1 MYASVHRTKEAE
13 VRDPETGD
21 IKRSRRSTTESI
33 PIGTLRVVPFP
44 HPPHPPDGAVFVD
57 GEILPVE
64 DDNNPGRTVNGV
76 NGNTNENVPP
86 SHNTGT
92 GNSAST
98 TGTENPTITAAPATT
113 SSSSSNSSTSS
124 TPRRKRSYLSQ
135 VDERRRLSALPFG
148 NDRATDFHNGKEPYI
163 KLGRVAVSP
172 PYRGHGVAE
181 QLWNTAKKWLLA
193 HPDYFNPSVKEL
205 GLDKSK
211 WFRRHLFP
219 ASPSRVLFSPKYKG
233 VFEPEYASYHLGTST
248 ILDLRGHH

>member
-44 HPPHPPDGAVFVD
+44 HPPHPPNGAVFVD
-57 GEILPVE
+57 GDILPVE
-64 DDNNPGRTVNGV
+64 DDNTPDGTVNGV

-86 SHNTGT
+86 HHGT
-92 GNSAST
+92 GPGNGIDI
-98 TGTENPTITAAPATT
+98 TGTENPVTAATPTT
-113 SSSSSNSSTSS
+113 SSGNSSTNS
-124 TPRRKRSYLSQ
+124 TPKRKRSMLSQ
-135 VDERRRLSALPFG
+135 VDERRRQSALPFG

-163 KLGRVAVSP
+163 KLGRVAVSQ

-181 QLWNTAKKWLLA
+181 QLWNTAKKWLLT

-211 WFRRHLFP
+211 WFPVPFLPCFR
-219 ASPSRVLFSPKYKG
+219 K
-233 VFEPEYASYHLGTST
+233 
-248 ILDLRGHH
+248 LRFIFITM